1 MYKRRS
7 FVFGLGAVVGAGACI
22 LTEKIKPLMANMWQN
37 IEAATRDFTVVGE
50 QPLRERA
57 KAKGLIYGAASG
69 YQELAK
75 DAEFANRFAEECGLL
90 VPVGEMKWKEQRPS
104 PKGFD
109 FKQGDWLAKF
119 AEDRGMQLRG
129 HTLIWHQALPDWFE
143 ANVNK
148 QNAEQVMLEH
158 IATVAGH
165 YAGKMHSW
173 DVVNEAILPAN
184 GRSDGLRRTP
194 WLEFLGP
201 EYIDLAFQAAAQ
213 ADPQALLVYNEQRLD
228 YDTPE
233 MEGRRVAVMKLLEG
247 LKSRKT
253 PVQALGIQGHLF
265 ANEMPFKPKK
275 LRQFL
280 SDVAGLGLKIMITE
294 LDVTDRMLPG
304 DIAVRDRLVAGVY
317 QDYLDVVLDEPAVI
331 GVLNWGLS
339 DRYTWIGAVRPR
351 DDGMAVRPLPLDQDM
366 KRKPAWQAIARAF
379 DNAPSR

>member
-7 FVFGLGAVVGAGACI
+7 FVFGLGVLVGAGASI
-22 LTEKIKPLMANMWQN
+22 ITEKIKQPMADMWQK
-37 IEAATRDFTVVGE
+37 IEVARRDFTVVGE

-57 KAKGLIYGAASG
+57 QAKGLIYGAASS

-75 DAEFANRFAEECGLL
+75 NVDLANRFAAECGIL
-90 VPVGEMKWKEQRPS
+90 VPVNSMKWQELRPG
-104 PKGFD
+104 PKTFD
-109 FKQGDWLAKF
+109 FNQGDWLAKF
-119 AEDRGMQLRG
+119 ASERGMQLRG
-129 HTLIWHQALPDWFE
+129 HTLIWHKALPDWFE

-165 YAGKMHSW
+165 YAGKMQSW
-173 DVVNEAILPAN
+173 DVVNEAIFPAN

-213 ADPQALLVYNEQRLD
+213 ADPQALLVYNDHRLD

-233 MEGRRVAVMKLLEG
+233 MEGRRVAVLKLLEG

-280 SDVAGLGLKIMITE
+280 SDVASLGLKIMITE

-339 DRYTWIGAVRPR
+339 DRYTWIAGVRPR
-351 DDGMAVRPLPLDQDM
+351 DDGMAVRPLPLDQDFQ
-366 KRKPAWQAIARAF
+366 RKLAWQAIARAF